1 MGSSEQYKEEFLP
14 VPRSTAVP
22 KYETVQVN
30 KRERRIMD
38 SKKDDN
44 EEEHAAFEVTDEVST
59 SSGKF
64 LGVIHRR
71 YLRSF
76 VGLIH
81 ALSSLVA
88 LVLGNFFFVQV
99 ILRNID
105 IENMGDTITSALH
118 VSSAFSGVALFFF
131 YNKVQSW
138 QLSTT
143 SMKLITNSLTKCE
156 CL

>member
-14 VPRSTAVP
+14 VPRSTVIP

-44 EEEHAAFEVTDEVST
+44 EEEHAAFEVTDEVSP

-118 VSSAFSGVALFFF
+118 VSSAFCCRPFFR
-131 YNKVQSW
+131 
-138 QLSTT
+138 
-143 SMKLITNSLTKCE
+143 
-156 CL
+156 